1 MKKIILLLFIAV
13 SVHAQ
18 VTQSWVKRYNGS
30 SSNSHDE
37 PRKILV
43 NKTNGDV
50 YVTGKSPNSNLGL
63 DIITIK
69 YNQAGVQQWLR
80 SYKGISGSKPFDMVF
95 DNLGG
100 IIITGIGPGNNFDD
114 DCVTLKY
121 DYNGT
126 LQWVKRYNGTGN
138 GHDRCLA
145 ITADL
150 QGGVIVTGVSPRSF
164 SGTNT
169 YDDIITIKYDY
180 YGNQEWVQRYN
191 GPGNSLD
198 GGNSVITDDNN
209 DVYVTGYIS
218 SPNTGYDIVT
228 IKYAMEGNIEWVKTI
243 PSAGTGSGSKI
254 LYSRKYS
261 EIYTIGQNGS
271 TTDIFCYDYSGNLK
285 WQSSDFGAITSMS
298 GAVLDEKNS
307 MIYLTGV
314 TRQNQTNDYMII
326 GYNTYVN
333 GGLSWFDIYDG
344 YASGNDYPKAIT
356 VDGYGNIILT
366 GASSRNGPF
375 DLTSLDYTTVKYNLS
390 GMRLWEKRYNNSGTG
405 THIPVSIATDNSGN
419 IFVTG
424 YSHNSSGNFDFAT
437 IKYTED
443 IVLGKDEINVPSE
456 FDLHQNYPNPF
467 NPSTVIKFDIPT
479 DEFVRIAV
487 YDMLGKEIAVPV
499 NEFKHAGSYE
509 VNIDGSALASGTY
522 FYRINAGNFTE
533 IKKMILI
540 K

>member
-18 VTQSWVKRYNGS
+18 VTQSWVKRYNGTGFS
-30 SSNSHDE
+30 YDE

-50 YVTGKSPNSNLGL
+50 YVTGKSPNSSSGD

-80 SYKGISGSKPFDMVF
+80 SYNGVPSGWDDPADMVF

-100 IIITGIGPGNNFDD
+100 IIITGTSKGHTSGY
-114 DCVTLKY
+114 DCVTIKY
-121 DYNGT
+121 DYNGN
-126 LQWVKRYNGTGN
+126 LKWVKRYNGTGN
-138 GHDRCLA
+138 GDDKCLA

-150 QGGVIVTGVSPRSF
+150 QGGVIVTGVSPGKF
-164 SGTNT
+164 AGTNT

-180 YGNQEWVQRYN
+180 FGNQEWVQRYN
-191 GPGNSLD
+191 GPGNSLE
-198 GGNSVITDDNN
+198 GGNSVVTDDNN
-209 DVYVTGYIS
+209 DVYVTGYII

-243 PSAGTGSGSKI
+243 PTAGAGSGYKI

-271 TTDIFCYDYSGNLK
+271 TTGIFCYGYSGNLK
-285 WQSSDFGAITSMS
+285 WQSSDFGALTKLK
-298 GAVLDEKNS
+298 GAVLDDKYS

-314 TRQNQTNDYMII
+314 TIQNGTYDYMII

-333 GGLSWFDIYDG
+333 GGQSWFDIYDG
-344 YASGNDYPKAIT
+344 YVSGNDLPEAIT
-356 VDGYGNIILT
+356 VDNNGSIFLT
-366 GASSRNGPF
+366 GESNGSG
-375 DLTSLDYTTVKYNLS
+375 TSDYTTLKYNLS
-390 GMRLWEKRYNNSGTG
+390 GTRLWEKRYNNSGTG

-424 YSHNSSGNFDFAT
+424 YSHNSAGNFDFAT
-437 IKYTED
+437 LKYTED